1 MSSSQQSDP
10 PSTRMPL
17 DAAGSG
23 GSRRGPTKSSNLS
36 TGGFKTEGGGPPRG
50 GSGGGSG
57 GGDSGFRGRK
67 VTTCSFCGKT
77 SREVGPM
84 VEGPNDIYICSN
96 CTDLC
101 QNIFRQERR
110 RVSSAR
116 PLFTSIPAP
125 RQIKEFLDQYVIGQ
139 EYAKKALAVAVHN
152 HYKRLTQI
160 ENEESLV
167 ELDKSN
173 VLLIGPT
180 GTGKT
185 LLAKTLARVLNVPFA
200 IGDATTLTEAGYVGE
215 DVDVEGPN
223 DIYICSNCTDLCQN
237 IFRQERRRVSSARPL
252 FTSIPAPR
260 QIKEFLDQYV
270 IGQEY
275 AKKAL
280 AVAVHNHYK
289 RLTQIENEESLVE
302 LDKSNVL
309 LIGPTGT
316 GKTLLAKT
324 LARVLNVPFAIG
336 DATTLTEAGYVGED
350 VENLLL
356 KLLQAADYDRE
367 AAQRGIIYIDEID
380 KIGKTSYNVSI
391 TRDVSGE
398 GVQQSLLKMLEGTVA
413 NVPPQGGRKHPE
425 QQYIQMDT
433 THILFI
439 CGGTF
444 VGLDDIIR
452 KRIGRLRIGFSAET
466 ADDKTKQQQVGEILA
481 QVTLYDVLPIY
492 IDEIDKIGKTS
503 YNVSITRDVSGEGV
517 QQSLLKMLEGT
528 VANVP
533 PQGGRKH
540 PEQQYIQMDTT
551 HILFIC
557 GGTFVG
563 LDDIIRKRIGR
574 LRIGFSA
581 ETADD
586 KTKQQQVGEIL
597 AQVTPEDVLE
607 FGLIP
612 ELVGRLPIMCPLMPL
627 DLDALVQILTEPK
640 NALIKQYQHLFSL
653 EDASLEFTEEAL
665 QLLASRAMKRD
676 TGARALR
683 AVLDEFML
691 DTMYELP
698 EVESAGVTYVI
709 DADAL
714 QSNLS
719 LTELPQHKAKE
730 SA

>member
-10 PSTRMPL
+10 PSTLTPL
-17 DAAGSG
+17 DAGGSG
-23 GSRRGPTKSSNLS
+23 GSRRGPIKSSVLS

-50 GSGGGSG
+50 GSGGGGG

-110 RVSSAR
+110 RVTSAQ
-116 PLFTSIPAP
+116 PLFTAIPAP

-160 ENEESLV
+160 ENEES
-167 ELDKSN
+167 
-173 VLLIGPT
+173 P
-180 GTGKT
+180 
-185 LLAKTLARVLNVPFA
+185 
-200 IGDATTLTEAGYVGE
+200 
-215 DVDVEGPN
+215 
-223 DIYICSNCTDLCQN
+223 
-237 IFRQERRRVSSARPL
+237 
-252 FTSIPAPR
+252 
-260 QIKEFLDQYV
+260 
-270 IGQEY
+270 
-275 AKKAL
+275 
-280 AVAVHNHYK
+280 
-289 RLTQIENEESLVE
+289 VE

-398 GVQQSLLKMLEGTVA
+398 GVQQSLLKMLEGTIA

-439 CGGTF
+439 CGGSF

-452 KRIGRLRIGFSAET
+452 KRIGRLRIGFSVDSAH
-466 ADDKTKQQQVGEILA
+466 DKTKQQQVGEILA
-481 QVTLYDVLPIY
+481 QV
-492 IDEIDKIGKTS
+492 
-503 YNVSITRDVSGEGV
+503 
-517 QQSLLKMLEGT
+517 
-528 VANVP
+528 A
-533 PQGGRKH
+533 
-540 PEQQYIQMDTT
+540 
-551 HILFIC
+551 
-557 GGTFVG
+557 
-563 LDDIIRKRIGR
+563 
-574 LRIGFSA
+574 
-581 ETADD
+581 
-586 KTKQQQVGEIL
+586 
-597 AQVTPEDVLE
+597 PEDVLE

-612 ELVGRLPIMCPLMPL
+612 ELIGRLPIMCPLMPL

-640 NALIKQYQHLFSL
+640 NALIKQYQHMFSL
-653 EDASLEFTEEAL
+653 EDASLEFTEDAL

-691 DTMYELP
+691 DTMYDLP

-719 LTELPQHKAKE
+719 LTELPQRKAKE